1 MKDRRDASIIKSNNA
16 FKRMGS
22 GKGNWGTELDA
33 QMNVEEFGI
42 DIEMEIEAGPD
53 IFALS
58 SSDMQPAEGD
68 VSEPKADATA
78 ADGDKPKEVE
88 VRRNRKGYQIL
99 EIERSFELRAS
110 QKLAKVSKENQDPA
124 VEGGEAKT
132 VTKDVAP
139 AKTEAK
145 EAAEDAAPAKAKGA
159 DAEAKV
165 PVKTPD
171 TKKLQEAAAL
181 RFKQKG
187 PAWGIVKTEA
197 AEKPKL
203 SPIKEELKQKGKS
216 KGK

>member
-1 MKDRRDASIIKSNNA
+1 
-16 FKRMGS
+16 
-22 GKGNWGTELDA
+22 
-33 QMNVEEFGI
+33 MNVEEFGI

-53 IFALS
+53 IFALTYA
-58 SSDMQPAEGD
+58 DLQPAEGD
-68 VSEPKADATA
+68 VSESKADATA

-110 QKLAKVSKENQDPA
+110 QKVAEVSKENQDPA
-124 VEGGEAKT
+124 VEGDEAKT
-132 VTKDVAP
+132 LTKDVTP

-145 EAAEDAAPAKAKGA
+145 KAAEDAAHAKAKGA

-171 TKKLQEAAAL
+171 IKKLQEAAAL

-187 PAWGIVKTEA
+187 R
-197 AEKPKL
+197 
-203 SPIKEELKQKGKS
+203 
-216 KGK
+216 

>member
-1 MKDRRDASIIKSNNA
+1 MKDRRDASIIKNNIA

-33 QMNVEEFGI
+33 QMNFEEFGM
-42 DIEMEIEAGPD
+42 DLEMETEVGPD
-53 IFALS
+53 IFALTS
-58 SSDMQPAEGD
+58 ADLQPAEGD
-68 VSEPKADATA
+68 VTDSKADETA
-78 ADGDKPKEVE
+78 AGEDKPKEVE

-110 QKLAKVSKENQDPA
+110 QKVAEVSKENQDPA
-124 VEGGEAKT
+124 VEEGKA
-132 VTKDVAP
+132 DVAP
-139 AKTEAK
+139 AKTEEAK
-145 EAAEDAAPAKAKGA
+145 KAAEDAAPAKDKGTG
-159 DAEAKV
+159 AEVKV
-165 PVKTPD
+165 PVKTAD
-171 TKKLQEAAAL
+171 TEALQKAAAL
-181 RFKQKG
+181 RFKKKG